1 MMNFAELNAHEKEM
15 LDLWL
20 EFWAEGMEGAF
31 DDRDEDFGFEEWL
44 AESAEWFAEECGEE
58 YAEPYR
64 QALAEWQA

>member
-1 MMNFAELNAHEKEM
+1 MNFAELNSHEQEM

-31 DDRDEDFGFEEWL
+31 DDRDENFGFAEWL
-44 AESAEWFAEECGEE
+44 VESAEWFEAECGEE
-58 YAEPYR
+58 YAKLYR